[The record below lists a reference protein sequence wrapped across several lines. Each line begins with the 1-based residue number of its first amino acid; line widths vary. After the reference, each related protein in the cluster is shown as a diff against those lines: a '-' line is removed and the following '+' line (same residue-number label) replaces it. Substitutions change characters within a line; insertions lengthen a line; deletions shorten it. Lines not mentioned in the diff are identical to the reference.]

1 MAKERRKSEV
11 LALFF
16 ALWIVF
22 NGRITGE
29 ILIFGVGIAL
39 LLFGFICKFMD
50 YSVKKELR
58 TYRNIWRGISY
69 IVLLLSEI
77 IKANYNV
84 IRLILSPKYE
94 IEPKL
99 VRFKTDLKRDT
110 LRVILADSITLTP
123 GTITVTLEGEEYLI
137 HCLDKDM
144 AEGMED
150 SEFVH
155 RLRAF
160 EKGEEK

>member
-1 MAKERRKSEV
+1 MYLLYFV
-11 LALFF
+11 L
-16 ALWIVF
+16 WVIF
-22 NGRITGE
+22 NGQITLE
-29 ILIFGVGIAL
+29 ICLFGVVIAAL
-39 LLFGFICKFMD
+39 MFAFTCKFMD

-77 IKANYNV
+77 IKANYSV

-99 VRFKTDLKRDT
+99 VRFKTDLKSDT

>member
-1 MAKERRKSEV
+1 MLV
-11 LALFF
+11 LFF
-16 ALWIVF
+16 ALWLIF
-22 NGRITGE
+22 NGRVTGE
-29 ILIFGVGIAL
+29 ILIFGVGISL

-50 YSVKKELR
+50 YSLKKELR

-69 IVLLLSEI
+69 IVLLLKEI
-77 IKANYNV
+77 IKANYSV
-84 IRLILSPKYE
+84 IHLILSPKYE

-99 VRFKTDLKRDT
+99 VRFKTDLKSDT
-110 LRVILADSITLTP
+110 SRVILADSITLTP
-123 GTITVTLEGEEYLI
+123 GTITVTLEGDEYLI

-160 EKGEEK
+160 EQEKGEGK